1 MRNFRDIYILLGE
14 ILLYK
19 YCCLIF
25 IFFALNFWFVRL
37 EWCWVDVLCYYL
49 KHMEMH
55 CLNLSLC
62 IVYTMWYKFILKKKI
77 NWIIRVILSLIVIYI
92 SYPIYFQMYIKHI
105 IGYMIILS
113 ISYPVFIQLYI
124 ISCLYHIMTIKWA
137 LSGYRKTVR
146 EPWWTVN
153 THSDDRCYDTWGHR
167 PLTWVAWS

>member
-1 MRNFRDIYILLGE
+1 LLGE

-92 SYPIYFQMYIKHI
+92 LSYLFPNVYQTHNRIYDY
-105 IGYMIILS
+105 L
-113 ISYPVFIQLYI
+113 VYI
-124 ISCLYHIMTIKWA
+124 ISCFYPALYHI
-137 LSGYRKTVR
+137 LSLSYPDHQTGPKCDIEILVNFFF
-146 EPWWTVN
+146 EPMV
-153 THSDDRCYDTWGHR
+153 
-167 PLTWVAWS
+167 L